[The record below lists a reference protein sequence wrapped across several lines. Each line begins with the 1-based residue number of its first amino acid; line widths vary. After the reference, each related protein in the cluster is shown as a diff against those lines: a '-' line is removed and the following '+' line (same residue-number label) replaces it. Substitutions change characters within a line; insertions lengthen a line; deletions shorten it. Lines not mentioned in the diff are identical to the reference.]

1 MKIRRLWPVLFTT
14 LVVLTAWWFGSETEE
29 SAGPPGAPLELH
41 LSRKAE
47 KLPSSDPTG
56 VADHSRTN
64 LGLSASKVNQAR
76 ENRLAQLN
84 VTVTWP
90 TGELAQDVTVLLN
103 RQGASVPVVNTT
115 NELGTTR
122 FDDLE
127 PGQWRLTC
135 VHGGRITIQVHPGQ
149 NAAELLV
156 PQGRSIE
163 VEVVDT
169 AGAGI
174 AGAQVVVSAHAANS
188 WGSVVGYTDPGGRLN
203 LRDIGDARSISAR
216 KSGYEPSP
224 CVPVRT
230 LPGAGASTATLR
242 LSEGGTLIEG
252 RVRDITDGSL
262 IEGAVVQVRGGSRLM
277 AQDLNSPDSIL
288 LRIYDLAA
296 PIETST
302 NSAGDFNLESLPSG
316 TLELTV
322 IADRYAATR
331 MFIDQPNAGD
341 YTWVDVEL
349 SPSWNLTGLVV
360 REDGSPGADVLV
372 WAGTPRGSGSRHTYC
387 DEDGRF
393 AFYDLES
400 GIRALEAWGA
410 GGFHGTAFI
419 DDHQPDASL
428 RLVISRNAVP
438 TGTLRS
444 PEIGPLQG
452 WTISREP
459 PALASGSAPPRSSI
473 ARTDEQ
479 GRFWLRPGDSAEG
492 ELWIWSPVGS
502 APFPVASSN
511 LGPDGRIG
519 DVTIAQARSWSMVH
533 FEVGDHVH
541 AIDDAPRIVRLV
553 QIGTGYAVTRA
564 IEGAAGTRFDGLISG
579 SYAVRYVLAWN
590 DVRDGGEI
598 YLAEG
603 AEERVIVPTR
613 ESIEG
618 LPRVD

>member
-1 MKIRRLWPVLFTT
+1 VKIRRLWPVLFTT

-156 PQGRSIE
+156 PQGRSID

-188 WGSVVGYTDPGGRLN
+188 WGTVVGYTDLGGRLH
-203 LRDIGDARSISAR
+203 LRDIAEARSISAR
-216 KSGYEPSP
+216 KPGYEPSP
-224 CVPVRT
+224 CVPVNT
-230 LPGAGASTATLR
+230 LPGAGASTTLR
-242 LSEGGTLIEG
+242 LSEGGTLVEG

-277 AQDLNSPDSIL
+277 AQALNSPDPSL
-288 LRIYDLAA
+288 LRIYDLPA
-296 PIETST
+296 PIETTT
-302 NSAGDFNLESLPSG
+302 NSAGNFQLDSLPSG

-322 IADRYAATR
+322 HADRYAAAR
-331 MFIDQPNAGD
+331 MFVDQPNTGD
-341 YTWVDVEL
+341 HTWVDVDL
-349 SPSWNLTGLVV
+349 SPSAILTGFVE
-360 REDGSPGADVLV
+360 RDDGSPGGDVLV

-387 DEDGRF
+387 DENGRF
-393 AFYDLES
+393 AFYGLEP
-400 GIRALEAWGA
+400 GIRELQAWGA
-410 GGFHGTAFI
+410 GGFHGAVFI
-419 DDHQPDASL
+419 DDAQPHASL
-428 RLVISRNAVP
+428 RLVISRDAEP

-444 PEIGPLQG
+444 PESGPLQG

-459 PALASGSAPPRSSI
+459 PARSGGSAPPRSSI

-479 GRFWLRPGDSAEG
+479 GRFWLRPEDLAEG
-492 ELWIWSPVGS
+492 EFWIWSPVGS
-502 APFPVASSN
+502 APFPVASN
-511 LGPDGRIG
+511 HLGPDGRIG
-519 DVTIAQARSWSMVH
+519 DVTIAQAGAWSMVH
-533 FEVGDHVH
+533 FEAGDLVH
-541 AIDDAPRIVRLV
+541 AIDDAPRIVRIV